1 MKREA
6 FFYFYMFLMSFL
18 FSLGIAHAEE
28 LSKAKDLYLT
38 KCAKC
43 HKFYD
48 PSAYDDAGWSKWME
62 KMRKKAH
69 LNNEEYN
76 LIVAYCDFLRK
87 NARTIA
93 GDRF

>member
-6 FFYFYMFLMSFL
+6 FFAFYMFLMNFF

-43 HKFYD
+43 HKLYD
-48 PSAYDDAGWSKWME
+48 PSGYGDAEWSKWME

-69 LNNEEYN
+69 LNSEEYN

-87 NARTIA
+87 NARVIVGA
-93 GDRF
+93 PF